1 MQGNC
6 TKFAYFRQVI
16 FYFNFLSFLIC
27 LYFKLL
33 LLLLLLSLIVKYTDD
48 RKGSFNSSF
57 SI

>member
-6 TKFAYFRQVI
+6 TKSAYFRQVI

-33 LLLLLLSLIVKYTDD
+33 LLLLSLIVKYTDD
-48 RKGSFNSSF
+48 RKGSFDSNFSF
-57 SI
+57 